1 MKYYVKRKAH
11 KLKELD
17 HLMKVASSKAAF
29 IEANRNEVV
38 IMSKRTEENIVEQL
52 KLLPT
57 LCHELG
63 YDYLLKMPIN
73 SLSEQKFNEL
83 KKIEAKLLEEYK
95 MLEIKQEAEIW
106 LDDFEKL
113 KLPK

>member
-1 MKYYVKRKAH
+1 
-11 KLKELD
+11 
-17 HLMKVASSKAAF
+17 
-29 IEANRNEVV
+29 
-38 IMSKRTEENIVEQL
+38 
-52 KLLPT
+52 
-57 LCHELG
+57 
-63 YDYLLKMPIN
+63 MPIN

-106 LDDFEKL
+106 LDDLEKL